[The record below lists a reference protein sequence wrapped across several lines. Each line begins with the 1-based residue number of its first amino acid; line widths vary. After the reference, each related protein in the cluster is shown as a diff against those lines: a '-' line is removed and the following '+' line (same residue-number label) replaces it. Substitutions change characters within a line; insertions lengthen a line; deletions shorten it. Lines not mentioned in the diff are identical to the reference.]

1 MMFARW
7 GGFPVNTG
15 VAFLLLLLAGL
26 IGLVLLGWIVWAVSR
41 AGGRRADQGRTSG
54 GDRSLEILRER
65 YARGEITREEFEAM
79 RRDLGA

>member
-26 IGLVLLGWIVWAVSR
+26 SALILLGVIVWAASR
-41 AGGRRADQGRTSG
+41 TGGRRADQGQPPA